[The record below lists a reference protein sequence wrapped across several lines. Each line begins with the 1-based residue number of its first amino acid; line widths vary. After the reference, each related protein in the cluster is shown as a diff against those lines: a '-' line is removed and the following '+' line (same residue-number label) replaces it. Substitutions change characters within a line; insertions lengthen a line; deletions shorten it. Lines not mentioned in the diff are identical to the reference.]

1 MAVIKCTTIE
11 DDRIQD
17 FENVKELVLSA
28 LVNEGLLETGVA
40 EEFARTYGI
49 VAYKE
54 SWYKRI
60 FKDGKDD
67 LFINCVKLKDKW

>member
-17 FENVKELVLSA
+17 FENVKELVLSS
-28 LVNEGLLETGVA
+28 LVNEGLLEAGVA
-40 EEFARTYGI
+40 EEFCRTYGI
-49 VAYKE
+49 VLYKE

-60 FKDGKDD
+60 FKDGKDEM
-67 LFINCVKLKDKW
+67 FINCVKLKDKW